1 VAVELHCSGGCWW
14 QHVCSL
20 QQTPCK
26 SRRKFHRER
35 LYSGLEKLNQREYID
50 DVIFSFVFIAAQD
63 MYKTIPCNVT
73 MIMG

>member
-1 VAVELHCSGGCWW
+1 VVVELHCSGRFRW

-26 SRRKFHRER
+26 SGRKFHRER
-35 LYSGLEKLNQREYID
+35 LYSGLEKPNQRVYID
-50 DVIFSFVFIAAQD
+50 DVIFLFAFIAASD
-63 MYKTIPCNVT
+63 RYKTIPCNVT